1 MPNDDYWSTSK
12 RLVVDRMA
20 QTLFNNAAHIKE
32 DSSSAGEETGPDLK
46 EENDSSMEKEDGPG
60 GSEVTEQ
67 RSDAEA
73 KEKEPNEGIRD
84 NSGAVHGEGSN
95 NGNTNGDS
103 EKRLETER
111 RERESVLTEEERIQ
125 RKDESGKI
133 KNEGN
138 RKFGEGSWQEA
149 IELYTK
155 ALERCPLV
163 YTSERAVYLSNRAAC
178 HIKLSD
184 WDAAIK
190 DCTEAIKL
198 GAPNDKPLERRAH
211 CYAQTEENYD
221 NALHDYDELIKK
233 YPDKKVYVEKAFS
246 LKRAIDERNERIKQD
261 MLAKLKDLGNMCL
274 RPFGLS
280 TDNFQLTPKPDG
292 GYSIS
297 MRK

>member
-1 MPNDDYWSTSK
+1 MFQ
-12 RLVVDRMA
+12 LLVDRMA
-20 QTLFNNAAHIKE
+20 QTLFSNAAHIKE
-32 DSSSAGEETGPDLK
+32 DGSSAGEETGADLG
-46 EENDSSMEKEDGPG
+46 EENDSSVKEKDGPD
-60 GSEVTEQ
+60 GSGATGK

-73 KEKEPNEGIRD
+73 RKNEPKRGTQD
-84 NSGAVHGEGSN
+84 SSGAAHGESSN
-95 NGNTNGDS
+95 DGNTSGDN
-103 EKRLETER
+103 EEQVEAER
-111 RERESVLTEEERIQ
+111 RERESVLTEEERIH
-125 RKDESGKI
+125 RRDESGKI

-138 RKFGEGSWQEA
+138 RKFGEGNWQEA

-178 HIKLSD
+178 HIKLSV

-233 YPDKKVYVEKAFS
+233 YPDKKVYVEKAFE

-261 MLAKLKDLGNMCL
+261 MLSKLKDLGNMCL

-280 TDNFQLTPKPDG
+280 TDSFELTPKPDG